1 MQHKEVM
8 LFMPYAKID
17 DSLSLYYHIKGDGLP
32 VVFIH
37 PFVMGHNVFLHQE
50 ELADRYKTIFFDLAG
65 HGRSS
70 KGNKPVTIRGLAE
83 DLKKMLDELGI
94 EKVVLC
100 GYSYGGLVAQ
110 EFAMKYP
117 ERSEALILSGGFSK
131 IDTLIPKFIIK
142 LVMLMVKFGQVS
154 LAAKWQAKF
163 HKGDPGDEKKIF
175 EYAKRSD
182 AQRCYEYCK
191 AGLQYDST
199 DSLGRLELPI
209 LLVYGSLEKPMHHY
223 RIPFQ
228 KKTPQTQVVYIKSG
242 THQLPPRSYPEFNA
256 ILDRFLQPLNE
267 RFKLESNMKK
277 EAGLG

>member
-1 MQHKEVM
+1 
-8 LFMPYAKID
+8 MPYAKID
-17 DSLSLYYHIKGDGLP
+17 DSLSLYYHIKGNGLP

-37 PFVMGHNVFLHQE
+37 PFVMGHNVFMHQE
-50 ELADRYKTIFFDLAG
+50 ALAERYTTIFYDLAG
-65 HGRSS
+65 HGWSS
-70 KGNKPVTIRGLAE
+70 KGNQPVSIEGLAA
-83 DLKKMLDELGI
+83 DLKRLLDELGI

-110 EFAMKYP
+110 EFALKYP

-163 HKGDPGDEKKIF
+163 HKCGPEDERKIY
-175 EYAKRSD
+175 EYARRSD
-182 AQRCYEYCK
+182 ARRCYEYCK
-191 AGLQYDST
+191 AGLNYDSSNQLNKL
-199 DSLGRLELPI
+199 DMPI

-228 KKTPQTQVVYIKSG
+228 KKAPNMQVVYIKNG
-242 THQLPPRSYPEFNA
+242 THQLPPRSYHEFNK
-256 ILDRFLQPLNE
+256 IVDRFLQKLNE
-267 RFKLESNMKK
+267 RFKLESNKKK